1 MIASDRVVSAT
12 EPDRSKM
19 SYSSFAE
26 ALQPLAA
33 RMSRVVG
40 EREILRLAATLGHVN
55 GSQPAPVARR
65 EILKWAEKRTG
76 GRLPPTAWEHDEF
89 EHLAGGRNCAAVRIV
104 DDTRDI
110 WAIRADDPDKGVAQ
124 RVWTTE
130 AIVGHKPGQEALL
143 SVRLLVSSPEQE
155 LQIEPAVPGL
165 VHQLETKCGL
175 YQGIERLDPVPWLI
189 RSEDDVDRLIDT
201 LIDPTRRMP
210 VFVVTVP
217 EFSADPAR
225 PLIDPLPIARATLAI
240 AVVVVL
246 PAQFTWVLTERFG
259 KRLSVFGGAV
269 RVYLPGFAE
278 DANPYG
284 GHDLV
289 LADRL
294 STGEGVA
301 NISAW
306 LRRVAATESIR
317 RLRLG
322 QDILSYA
329 TVRRHSLDATH
340 TRLEQEGAS
349 YEEQLT
355 AAQAQ
360 IDTLNED
367 LEKSNE
373 MVQLLFDEN
382 ESVEIR
388 ARTAEAQLTS
398 ASYRIQQLL
407 EQIKTQGKTPDAG
420 IVLPPSWD
428 EFADWCEQNLVGR
441 VLLSPRARREVRA
454 PQFKDIAAAARCL
467 LWLANEYRERRLH
480 GGDGDLR
487 TSIESGIQNDR
498 CGADAFPIDWQGRR
512 ADVDWHIKNGGNT
525 RDPARCLR
533 IYYFWDDASQQVV
546 IASMPAHLRTGA
558 T

>member
-1 MIASDRVVSAT
+1 MTRAEVMSARDP
-12 EPDRSKM
+12 ERAHK
-19 SYSSFAE
+19 SYSSFSE

-33 RMSRVVG
+33 RMPQVVR
-40 EREILRLAATLGHVN
+40 EREILRLAATLGN
-55 GSQPAPVARR
+55 ADGDRTELVARQ

-76 GRLPPTAWEHDEF
+76 GRLPQGAWMHEEF
-89 EHLAGGRNCAAVRIV
+89 EHLAGGRNCGAVRIV
-104 DDTRDI
+104 DDSRDI

-130 AIVGHKPGQEALL
+130 AIVGHKPGQRPLL

-155 LQIEPAVPGL
+155 LRIEPAVPGL
-165 VHQLETKCGL
+165 VHQLESKCEL
-175 YQGIERLDPVPWLI
+175 YQGIERLDPEPWVI

-201 LIDPTRRMP
+201 LIDPTRRIP
-210 VFVVTVP
+210 VLVLSVP
-217 EFSADPAR
+217 KLSADPAR
-225 PLIDPLPIARATLAI
+225 PLIDPSPIARATLAI

-294 STGEGVA
+294 STAEGVA

-322 QDILSYA
+322 QDVLSYA
-329 TVRRHSLDATH
+329 AVRRHSLDATH

-355 AAQAQ
+355 VAQVQ
-360 IDTLNED
+360 IDTLKKD
-367 LEKSNE
+367 LETANE
-373 MVQLLFDEN
+373 MMQLLSDDN
-382 ESVEIR
+382 EAVEIR
-388 ARTAEAQLTS
+388 ARSAEAQLT
-398 ASYRIQQLL
+398 AAGYRIQQLL
-407 EQIKTQGKTPDAG
+407 EQIKTGGETPDAS
-420 IVLPPSWD
+420 IALPSSWD
-428 EFADWCEQNLVGR
+428 GFADWCDQNLVGR

-454 PQFKDIAAAARCL
+454 PQFKDVSAAARCL
-467 LWLANEYRERRLH
+467 LWLANEYRERRLN

-487 TSIESGIQNDR
+487 TRIESGIQNDR
-498 CGADAFPIDWQGRR
+498 CGADAFQIDWQGGR
-512 ADVDWHIKNGGNT
+512 AAVDWHIKNGGNT

-533 IYYFWDDASQQVV
+533 IYYFWDEASQQVV
-546 IASMPAHLRTGA
+546 IASMPTHLRTGA